1 MATSYT
7 DQLAKW
13 IIEKKSPSRNKNLVA
28 FLAVKSDIKE
38 ALDAGYSV
46 KTVWANM
53 HELKRID
60 VGYDAFLNYV
70 NRHIR
75 KPLGHPLVSQ
85 TEPNS
90 SAHEKEC
97 ESTPDEEHNPK
108 KNKHGTI
115 SGFKFNPIP
124 NAKELF

>member
-13 IIEKKSPSRNKNLVA
+13 IIEKKSTSRNKNLVA
-28 FLAVKSDIKE
+28 FLAVKSDVIE

-53 HELKRID
+53 RELKRID
-60 VGYDAFLNYV
+60 VGYDAFLNHV

-75 KPLGHPLVSQ
+75 KPSDHQLMSQ
-85 TEPNS
+85 IEPN
-90 SAHEKEC
+90 
-97 ESTPDEEHNPK
+97 
-108 KNKHGTI
+108 
-115 SGFKFNPIP
+115 
-124 NAKELF
+124 